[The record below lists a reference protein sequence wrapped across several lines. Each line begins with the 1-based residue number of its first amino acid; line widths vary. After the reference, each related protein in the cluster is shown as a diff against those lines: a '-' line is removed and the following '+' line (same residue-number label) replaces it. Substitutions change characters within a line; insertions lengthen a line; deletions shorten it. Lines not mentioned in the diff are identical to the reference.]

1 MRPQDILILLKILSM
16 ENEQWLNIDV
26 ARGLKI
32 SQSEITE
39 SLERSKIAKL
49 IDSEKRSVFRTALLE
64 FLVYGL
70 KYVFPVLPGPMVRGI
85 PTSHSA
91 PPLLDYISKGSETYV
106 WPDPE
111 GDRRGQSIIPL
122 YKTVPQ
128 AVKEDSKLYELLVL
142 TDAIRVGRAREVNF
156 AVKELSKRLNA
167 VIHIRE

>member
-32 SQSEITE
+32 SQSEISE

-49 IDSEKRSVFRTALLE
+49 IDPEKRCVFRTALLE

-70 KYVFPVLPGPMVRGI
+70 KYVFPVLPGPLVRGI

-91 PPLLDYISKGSETYV
+91 PPLLDYISQGSEIYV

-111 GDRRGQSIIPL
+111 GDHRGQSIIPL
-122 YKTVPQ
+122 YRTVPQ

-156 AVKELSKRLNA
+156 AVKELSKRFKA
-167 VIHIRE
+167 VIHVRE

>member
-1 MRPQDILILLKILSM
+1 MRPQDILILLKIVSTD
-16 ENEQWLNIDV
+16 NEKWLNIDL
-26 ARGLKI
+26 ARGLSI

-39 SLERSKIAKL
+39 SLERSKIAGL
-49 IDSEKRSVFRTALLE
+49 IDPDKHNVFRTALLE

-70 KYVFPVLPGPMVRGI
+70 KYVFPVLPGPVVRGI

-91 PPLLDYISKGSETYV
+91 PPLLDYISQGSETYV

-111 GDRRGQSIIPL
+111 GDHRGQSITPL

-128 AVKEDSKLYELLVL
+128 AVKEDRRLYELLAL

-156 AVKELSKRLNA
+156 AVKELSKRFKA
-167 VIHIRE
+167 VIHVRE